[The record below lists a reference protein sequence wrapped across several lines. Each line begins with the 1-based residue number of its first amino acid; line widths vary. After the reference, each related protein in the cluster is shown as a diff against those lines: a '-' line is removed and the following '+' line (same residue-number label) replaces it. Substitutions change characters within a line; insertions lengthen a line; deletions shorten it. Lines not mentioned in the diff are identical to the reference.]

1 MQRHPS
7 FLQQFSTLIVVLVV
21 SSSLQ
26 STLAQNTAA
35 PQSGAHQGS
44 ATEEPSNVAPQP
56 RVALSE
62 QPSNGQ
68 SASLAPVLGPGDE
81 VEVTVYGA
89 PDLSGHTRVATNGSI
104 SMPLVGYIRVA
115 GLSSSEAEEAIEAQ
129 LRQNNVVNNPQVS
142 VFVKEYTS
150 GGISVAG
157 EVSKPG
163 VYSAL
168 GPHRLFDVL
177 QAAGGLTDRAGSTVT
192 ISHRDGVNP
201 ITVEI
206 PKDPEQMSR
215 INVDLSPGD
224 TIVVNKA
231 GIVYVLGEV
240 NKPGGYVLN
249 STGGVTLLRVIAAAG
264 GPTHGAA
271 VGGTK
276 MIRRT
281 PTGLQEL
288 PVPLKELMHAKVA
301 DIPLKADDIVYVP
314 SSRLKAA
321 VNASAL
327 LSTLGTTALYRVP
340 F

>member
-1 MQRHPS
+1 M
-7 FLQQFSTLIVVLVV
+7 
-21 SSSLQ
+21 
-26 STLAQNTAA
+26 
-35 PQSGAHQGS
+35 
-44 ATEEPSNVAPQP
+44 
-56 RVALSE
+56 ALSE
-62 QPSNGQ
+62 QHSNGQ
-68 SASLAPVLGPGDE
+68 STSLAPVLGPGDE

-224 TIVVNKA
+224 TMVVNKA

-288 PVPLKELMHAKVA
+288 PVPLKDLMHAKVA
-301 DIPLKADDIVYVP
+301 DIPLQADDIVYVP